1 VIFLGGYQGKQD
13 FGDLI
18 TLVAFGALG
27 WSMKQAGWPRP
38 PLILGFILGKTIQ
51 NRLFLSIARYGAAW
65 ILRPLPLFL
74 ALLSV
79 ASVVYGILFQFRGRR
94 AATTV
99 WRAKVRVSLRA
110 LVTVCFL
117 LMALV
122 FVVEGSDW
130 PYRARLFPW
139 TIGFPVVALL
149 VWQLLIDFFS
159 WPQTA
164 PGVGEGPAQLADVQ
178 PRFSGNKRVLTQR
191 AGETFAWIF
200 GLLCGVWILGFPL
213 TIAVFCFFY
222 LRFRSQEKW
231 WVALTITLVLMAI
244 LYGFFD
250 QVLHVSWPEG
260 LLS

>member
-1 VIFLGGYQGKQD
+1 VTQLHSLFIEE
-13 FGDLI
+13 
-18 TLVAFGALG
+18 AASENSGAI
-27 WSMKQAGWPRP
+27 SRQAGWFFAHFLKRRLPGKGWLRNAHP
-38 PLILGFILGKTIQ
+38 WGIMAPSLCSRVNLGDRI
-51 NRLFLSIARYGAAW
+51 
-65 ILRPLPLFL
+65 
-74 ALLSV
+74 
-79 ASVVYGILFQFRGRR
+79 VVHSEPFQDI
-94 AATTV
+94 
-99 WRAKVRVSLRA
+99 
-110 LVTVCFL
+110 CFL

-149 VWQLLIDFFS
+149 VWQRLIDLFS

-164 PGVGEGPAQLADVQ
+164 PGVGEGLAQLADVQ

-191 AGETFAWIF
+191 AGEAFAWIF

-244 LYGFFD
+244 LYGFFY
-250 QVLHVSWPEG
+250 QVLHVFWPEG